1 MENLD
6 SLLREYL
13 ETAKGIET
21 ALERAEK
28 RIRSSRGEKYYA
40 AMRQHQ
46 QLLDMKADND
56 AAIRLI
62 SRSMQPPKAMG

>member
-1 MENLD
+1 MKNLD
-6 SLLREYL
+6 SLLEEYL

-21 ALERAEK
+21 ALSRVEE

-46 QLLDMKADND
+46 HLLAMQADND

-62 SRSMQPPKAMG
+62 SKSMEPPKARG